1 MRLIQGRGRHANRAC
16 LVLRCFPSGLGRVG
30 VICLAIAAFSLMVA
44 RLRGRGA
51 SPHRLS
57 KQLTQRE
64 YCGAALKVAGRKAI
78 LVLRLRELDFLR
90 YGNSKHGA
98 ALELVYVAGAQ

>member
-1 MRLIQGRGRHANRAC
+1 MFEAST
-16 LVLRCFPSGLGRVG
+16 FPSGLGRVG

-44 RLRGRGA
+44 RLRGRECIAAAQALQAVNPTGI
-51 SPHRLS
+51 
-57 KQLTQRE
+57 E

-90 YGNSKHGA
+90 YGNTKHGA

>member
-1 MRLIQGRGRHANRAC
+1 MFEASN
-16 LVLRCFPSGLGRVG
+16 FPSGLGRVG

-44 RLRGRGA
+44 RLRGR
-51 SPHRLS
+51 
-57 KQLTQRE
+57 E
-64 YCGAALKVAGRKAI
+64 CIAAAQALQAVNPTGILRRCTESAGRKAI